1 MTTKVIP
8 FEYQGQT
15 VQFNTDGWINATEV
29 ASRFGKEPHEWLRL
43 PETVTYLEAM
53 AKSGKIPDL
62 VKTRRGRNGGTW
74 LHPKLAVA
82 FARWLSPDF
91 AVWCDEQID
100 NLIRGGGQQWQ
111 QARSELSLVHSLL
124 CEAVQQHYEAQGRTA
139 QQRHYVNE
147 SRLINRVIALMF
159 GVRTREQLTQDELK
173 QVARI
178 EARDIQLLAQ
188 GVSYEDRKTALT
200 TLAQKQ
206 LGGRL
211 HG

>member
-8 FEYQGQT
+8 FEYQGQP
-15 VQFNTDGWINATEV
+15 VQFSTDGWINATEV

-62 VKTRRGRNGGTW
+62 VKTRRGRKGGTW

-100 NLIRGGGQQWQ
+100 HLIRGGGQQWQ
-111 QARSELSLVHSLL
+111 QARSDLSLVHSLL
-124 CEAVQQHYEAQGRTA
+124 CEAVQQHYEVQGRTA
-139 QQRHYVNE
+139 QQHHYVNE

-188 GVSYEDRKTALT
+188 GVSYEDRKTALKA
-200 TLAQKQ
+200 LAQKQ
-206 LGGRL
+206 LGGQL